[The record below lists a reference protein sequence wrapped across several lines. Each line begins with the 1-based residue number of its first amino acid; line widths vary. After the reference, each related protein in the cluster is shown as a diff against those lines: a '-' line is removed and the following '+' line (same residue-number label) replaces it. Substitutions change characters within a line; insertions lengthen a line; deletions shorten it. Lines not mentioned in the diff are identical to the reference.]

1 MKRALMSRRSLFAL
15 TCLPLL
21 ASAAACQATWAQATS
36 TRATPLGLDAYYP
49 VPLSNPMSPGGVAL
63 GKRLFF
69 DSQVSVDSTRSC
81 ASCHQSAHAF
91 SDTLAQ
97 SRGVRGQTTSRN
109 APSLLNR
116 AYGQI
121 FFWDGR
127 ATSLEE
133 TVTQPIRNPRE
144 LGLDLVALVDRLRE
158 DVSYVR
164 AFQAEYSDGLTGAN
178 IARSLASYVR
188 SLRAGDSPFDRF
200 IAGDRTAMSSE
211 AIEGLR
217 IFTGKGHCSAC
228 HIGATLTDE
237 RLHNTGVSVGLD
249 AGRQLVTTVDADRG
263 KFKVPSLRNVA
274 ITAPYMHDGSI
285 ATLEAVVEFYDR
297 GGGSNSNLDPEIVPL
312 RMTAADKLSL
322 IAFLRSLTSDL
333 RIHGQE
339 KRQ

>member
-1 MKRALMSRRSLFAL
+1 MSLALAFWRAS
-15 TCLPLL
+15 LPLTFLL
-21 ASAAACQATWAQATS
+21 AKGVACQATHAGR

-49 VPLSNPMSPGGVAL
+49 VPSANPMTPSGVAL
-63 GKRLFF
+63 GKRLFS
-69 DSQVSVDSTRSC
+69 DPRISVDSTRSC
-81 ASCHQSAHAF
+81 ASCHRSAHAF

-97 SRGVRGQTTSRN
+97 SRGVRGQTTLRN

-116 AYGQI
+116 VYGQI

-127 ATSLEE
+127 AVSLEE
-133 TVTQPIRNPRE
+133 TVTQPISNPRE
-144 LGLDLVALVDRLRE
+144 LGRDLVALVERLRE
-158 DVSYVR
+158 DASYVR
-164 AFQAEYSDGLTGAN
+164 AFRAEYSDGITGVN

-200 IAGDRTAMSSE
+200 VAGDRTAMSPE

-217 IFTGKGHCSAC
+217 VFTGKGHCSAC
-228 HIGATLTDE
+228 HVGATLTDE

-274 ITAPYMHDGSI
+274 LTAPYMHDGSI
-285 ATLEAVVEFYDR
+285 GTLEAVVEFYDR
-297 GGGSNSNLDPEIVPL
+297 GGGLNSNLDPEIVPL
-312 RMTAADKLSL
+312 RMTAAERLSL
-322 IAFLRSLTSDL
+322 VAFLRSLTSDPYAP
-333 RIHGQE
+333 QE

>member
-1 MKRALMSRRSLFAL
+1 MSALTSRRAAFLLTILHASLAD
-15 TCLPLL
+15 
-21 ASAAACQATWAQATS
+21 SQARAQADGART
-36 TRATPLGLDAYYP
+36 TPLGLDAYYA
-49 VPLSNPMSPGGVAL
+49 VPETNPMTAGGLAL

-69 DSQVSVDSTRSC
+69 DAQLSADFTLSC
-81 ASCHQSAHAF
+81 ASCHQPAHAF
-91 SDTLAQ
+91 SDTVPQ

-127 ATSLEE
+127 AASLEE

-144 LGLDLVALVDRLRE
+144 LGLDLVALVERLRE
-158 DVSYVR
+158 DASYVR
-164 AFQAEYSDGLTGAN
+164 AFGAEYNDGITGVN

-188 SLRAGDSPFDRF
+188 SLRAGDSPYDRF
-200 IAGDRTAMSSE
+200 MAGDRTAMSPA

-217 IFTGKGHCSAC
+217 VFTGKGHCSSC

-237 RLHNTGVSVGLD
+237 RLHNTGVSIGLD

-274 ITAPYMHDGSI
+274 LTAPYMHDGSI
-285 ATLEAVVEFYDR
+285 ATLEAVVDFYDR
-297 GGGSNSNLDPEIVPL
+297 GGGSNPNLDPEIKPL
-312 RMTAADKLSL
+312 RLTAGEKHSL
-322 IAFLRSLTSDL
+322 IAFLRSLTSDPYTL
-333 RIHGQE
+333 GQE
-339 KRQ
+339 TRQ